1 MAETKSVLVALKKVG
16 KEEYFHFVSQL
27 EVGLRYC
34 DDRHL
39 VFDSASDVCY
49 FCDADLLSLGFLLLF
64 SMLYS
69 AVSPQV
75 LQREEAGLAALR
87 SF

>member
-16 KEEYFHFVSQL
+16 KKEYLHFVFQL

-39 VFDSASDVCY
+39 VFDSASDV
-49 FCDADLLSLGFLLLF
+49 LLLWC
-64 SMLYS
+64 
-69 AVSPQV
+69 
-75 LQREEAGLAALR
+75 
-87 SF
+87 